1 MINEVGFEGQKNNLG
16 EILTTRKHI
25 KSANLLHL
33 KYVDDL
39 SLAEAINLPEK
50 LVANH
55 TRPQPDNYHAR
66 TGHILHPDQSKVYS
80 QLLKT
85 EEYARSND
93 MKINQ
98 RKTKL
103 MVFNPCK
110 SIDFLPEFSL
120 QGQILEV
127 VEEFR
132 MLGLLISSDL
142 SWKANT
148 EFIVSKANKR
158 LWILRRLAA
167 LGASNDDLLE
177 IYRTQIRCVLE
188 LAVPVWQGSISQDE
202 KADIERVQKSA
213 FHIILGNEYLSYSNA
228 LKVLCLETLERR
240 RNQLCLKFAKKCE
253 KHEKF
258 RHWFK
263 INKNDNNT
271 RSKKAK
277 YSEVTAR
284 LSRFKRSP
292 ISFLT
297 TMLNEHYKS
306 K

>member
-1 MINEVGFEGQKNNLG
+1 M
-16 EILTTRKHI
+16 
-25 KSANLLHL
+25 
-33 KYVDDL
+33 
-39 SLAEAINLPEK
+39 
-50 LVANH
+50 
-55 TRPQPDNYHAR
+55 
-66 TGHILHPDQSKVYS
+66 
-80 QLLKT
+80 
-85 EEYARSND
+85 
-93 MKINQ
+93 
-98 RKTKL
+98 
-103 MVFNPCK
+103 
-110 SIDFLPEFSL
+110 
-120 QGQILEV
+120 
-127 VEEFR
+127 
-132 MLGLLISSDL
+132 
-142 SWKANT
+142 
-148 EFIVSKANKR
+148 
-158 LWILRRLAA
+158 
-167 LGASNDDLLE
+167 GASNDDLLE